1 MRRDRIIAREP
12 RRPSGLRAT
21 PPSRASRPLR
31 SGLLA
36 GALLFSGALL
46 ALAAPLPAPTAAIAG
61 KAKIAKPQNASP
73 ATSSLDEY
81 LRRVRAENLGEPTS
95 PGSTWSDTG
104 RLARLSSDVR
114 AFQVHDL
121 IAVVVSENLSSET
134 DGTIKGSRASAAN
147 SQITALLKAFS
158 PTSAAANILGQSSSN
173 SLDATAQSVHD
184 STLTTTLGGEVVEVL
199 PNGVLA
205 IEAARQVDFDQETQT
220 IILRGLVRPEDVSA
234 NNQVLSTAISD
245 LELEV
250 RGKGILDDYTHRSNF
265 IVRALERLLI
275 F

>member
-1 MRRDRIIAREP
+1 
-12 RRPSGLRAT
+12 
-21 PPSRASRPLR
+21 
-31 SGLLA
+31 
-36 GALLFSGALL
+36 L
-46 ALAAPLPAPTAAIAG
+46 ALAAPLLGPAAARAEKV
-61 KAKIAKPQNASP
+61 KAAKPHNGSP
-73 ATSSLDEY
+73 ANSSLDQY

-114 AFQVHDL
+114 AFQAHDL

-147 SQITALLKAFS
+147 SQITSLLEAFAPS
-158 PTSAAANILGQSSSN
+158 SAAANLIGQSSSD

-184 STLTTTLGGEVVEVL
+184 STLATTLGGEVVEVL
-199 PNGVLA
+199 PNGVLV

-220 IILRGLVRPEDVSA
+220 IVLRGLVRPEDVSA

-250 RGKGILDDYTHRSNF
+250 RGKGILDDYTHRPNF
-265 IVRALERLLI
+265 IVRALQRLLI